1 MVGLSTIRNNENS
14 IMNYQSTLFE
24 DVYESL
30 INNEITINDAFEI
43 IKESNERGIINDDEV
58 FEILEGLIGD
68 GLITE
73 DDLNDF

>member
-30 INNEITINDAFEI
+30 TKKNKI
-43 IKESNERGIINDDEV
+43 IYFKLSYIK
-58 FEILEGLIGD
+58 LIGIC
-68 GLITE
+68 LSSIVLT
-73 DDLNDF
+73 L

>member
-30 INNEITINDAFEI
+30 TKNKI
-43 IKESNERGIINDDEV
+43 IYLFFLYNTNVI
-58 FEILEGLIGD
+58 
-68 GLITE
+68 
-73 DDLNDF
+73 DLFSIVLTL